1 VRLFGVVAFIIGIA
15 SLACL
20 AIRRGQKIPTS
31 WPDTVMM
38 FVGIAAS
45 ITGLAVFFM
54 RFN

>member
-1 VRLFGVVAFIIGIA
+1 VRLFGVAAFIVGIL
-15 SLACL
+15 SLAVL
-20 AIRRGQKIPTS
+20 AVRRGQKIPTT

-45 ITGLAVFFM
+45 ITGIAVIFM